1 MAASMIAT
9 FRSYQEL
16 LITQSQCFISRT
28 REGES
33 RASMGTGTARGS
45 RWAAANASAFGSLLP
60 AMPSRSTPGL
70 GRRGGT
76 VDWAIA
82 PYPPRMSTSKGHQ
95 VRRKTGPHY
104 SFSHEDS
111 GVRDSRRP
119 QEAGTCK
126 DKGHARREGGP
137 ISEEG
142 GHEASEQGP
151 EDRPE
156 TLDRVEGSQGPR
168 PCAFRRQVGHERAA
182 RDVDHGPTCA
192 DARVERHDKSQTRQ
206 VAESHE
212 PQEEERAEEDGPSD
226 ASVQLHRPAPA

>member
-1 MAASMIAT
+1 MAASMIET

-16 LITQSQCFISRT
+16 LITQSQPFISRT

-33 RASMGTGTARGS
+33 RASTGTGTARGS
-45 RWAAANASAFGSLLP
+45 RWAAANALAFGSLLP
-60 AMPSRSTPGL
+60 AMPTRSTPGL
-70 GRRGGT
+70 ARRSGT

-82 PYPPRMSTSKGHQ
+82 PYPPRMSTSKGHL
-95 VRRKTGPHY
+95 VRRKTGLHY
-104 SFSHEDS
+104 FFFQAED

-119 QEAGTCK
+119 EDAGPCE

-137 ISEEG
+137 VPEEG
-142 GHEASEQGP
+142 GHEASEQRP

-182 RDVDHGPTCA
+182 RDVDHGPTCTN
-192 DARVERHDKSQTRQ
+192 ARVERDDEPQTRE
-206 VAESHE
+206 VAESHD
-212 PQEEERAEEDGPSD
+212 PQEEE
-226 ASVQLHRPAPA
+226 